1 MLSGSCFGGRVFVC
15 LFAWVDGGGG
25 ALFCFTV
32 STIPAPTSGLAT
44 LKGLLHTERLSRPCG
59 LKK

>member
-1 MLSGSCFGGRVFVC
+1 MVGFLFVC
-15 LFAWVDGGGG
+15 LRGLMGGS